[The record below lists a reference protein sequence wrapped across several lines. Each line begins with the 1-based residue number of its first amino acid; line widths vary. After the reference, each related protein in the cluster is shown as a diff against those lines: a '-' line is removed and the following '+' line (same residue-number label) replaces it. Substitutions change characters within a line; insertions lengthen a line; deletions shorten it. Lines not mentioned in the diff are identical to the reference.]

1 MEIGLVLSGGGAKGA
16 FEVGVIAAVRELG
29 LEPTVLSGTSAGAI
43 NASALAIGMDVE
55 ELAGMWRRLHT
66 EDVYHLR
73 RDLRSMVRPRQLLQQ
88 ADNFA
93 DRVLGSVSWTW
104 FLDTSPLRR
113 LLRTILGGEHLTVLP
128 GTTLT
133 VTAVEAL
140 TGDVVRFT
148 NTPLPAGRTDD
159 RVEVVPLTLDH
170 VLASAAM
177 PLLFAPVEIDG
188 RMFWDGALLANT
200 PLSAALAHEPE
211 VVVAVTTSPMGGPP
225 RPPRTLGEA
234 ISLLAEDLLRA
245 SLLRELWHAETVNE
259 LVRYA
264 PSRSSGRLVELILVE
279 PERSSNDRG
288 LLDFEP
294 ARAARLISEGREV
307 GLRSLERWLEA
318 RAAH

>member
-1 MEIGLVLSGGGAKGA
+1 MLSGGGAKGA
-16 FEVGVIAAVRELG
+16 FEVGVIRAVRELG

-43 NASALAIGMDVE
+43 NAGALAIGMDVE
-55 ELAGMWRRLHT
+55 ELAEMWRRLHN
-66 EDVYHLR
+66 EDVYQLR
-73 RDLRSMVRPRQLLQQ
+73 RDLRALVQPRRLVER
-88 ADNFA
+88 ADNLA

-113 LLRTILGGEHLTVLP
+113 LLVATLGGEALTVRDDV
-128 GTTLT
+128 TLT

-148 NTPLPAGRTDD
+148 NNPLPAGRVDD
-159 RVEVVPLTLDH
+159 RVEVVDLTVDH

-177 PLLFAPVEIDG
+177 PLLFAPVTIDG

-200 PLSAALAHEPE
+200 PLSAALTHEPDT
-211 VVVAVTTSPMGGPP
+211 VIAVTTSPIGGRPEPP
-225 RPPRTLGEA
+225 ETLGEA
-234 ISLLAEDLLRA
+234 IGLLTDDLLRA

-264 PSRSSGRLVELILVE
+264 PSRRSGKLVELVLVE
-279 PERSSNDRG
+279 PERSSGDRG

-294 ARAARLISEGREV
+294 SRAARLIAEGHEV
-307 GLRSLERWLEA
+307 GLRKLGSWLET
-318 RAAH
+318 RTTT